1 MSEAVVPLVQGALL
15 PSWLARARIAH
26 KGRIA
31 PVGLGTRMRAPILH
45 HPACC
50 RGRSRALTCPSNITL
65 VVSGQTVRPSAGTHA
80 ACARWSH
87 LHWAPAPLSTHA
99 ADCHGW
105 FRTLASASSALFANA
120 KSAQPRRRAPRLSP
134 LDATDTSHVEPAAW
148 RMHRLPVS
156 TRSSSR
162 PGTEPN
168 ATPLSPRH
176 FHRRA
181 LPSPTDRLGP
191 LRCFSHAL
199 CSSVARGGQPP
210 RPSGALRPY
219 RVRLVCT

>member
-1 MSEAVVPLVQGALL
+1 MSEAVVSLVQGALL

-31 PVGLGTRMRAPILH
+31 PVGLGTRMRASILH

-50 RGRSRALTCPSNITL
+50 RGRSRALTCRSSITL
-65 VVSGQTVRPSAGTHA
+65 VVSGQTVRPSAGTRA

-148 RMHRLPVS
+148 CTAATGLYETIFYARHR
-156 TRSSSR
+156 
-162 PGTEPN
+162 
-168 ATPLSPRH
+168 AQCHAPLSPRH

-191 LRCFSHAL
+191 LRVL
-199 CSSVARGGQPP
+199 VTRSV
-210 RPSGALRPY
+210 
-219 RVRLVCT
+219 RV